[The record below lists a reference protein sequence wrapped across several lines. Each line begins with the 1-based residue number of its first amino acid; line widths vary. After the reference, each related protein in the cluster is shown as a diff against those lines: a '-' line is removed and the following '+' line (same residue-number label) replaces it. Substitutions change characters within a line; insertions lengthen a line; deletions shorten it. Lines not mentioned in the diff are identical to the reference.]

1 MKTPLYFNDI
11 LTDHGADSLVKT
23 FLTLYFAYL
32 VGNMVVGA
40 PEAHVSAGVH
50 QTVGPCNV
58 TDIDLAGHERQV
70 ILAILTDKL
79 RCIGCFTNFSWRS

>member
-1 MKTPLYFNDI
+1 MFEDSSGDLTCNLYFNDI

-23 FLTLYFAYL
+23 LLTLYFAYL

-40 PEAHVSAGVH
+40 PEAHVSTGVH

-70 ILAILTDKL
+70 ILLL
-79 RCIGCFTNFSWRS
+79 Y